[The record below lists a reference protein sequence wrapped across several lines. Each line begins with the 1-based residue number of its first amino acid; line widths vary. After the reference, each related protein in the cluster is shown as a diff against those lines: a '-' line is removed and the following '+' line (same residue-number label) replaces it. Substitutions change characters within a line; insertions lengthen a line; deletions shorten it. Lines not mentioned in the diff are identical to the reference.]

1 LATVNRE
8 TTEAHYLHE
17 RSGLEPVLRPP
28 VQQPIALRWI
38 PRREELI
45 VGTANGDLVS
55 VDPILGTRQIR
66 AGLGTIAVLD
76 VHEDRSRILVV
87 SREGLYTVATIRG
100 ETVFE
105 GKHGLLGNL
114 DGFFAEK
121 HALIVG
127 DEEGARVVM
136 VISLE
141 SGQVTGRARVP
152 PRVTAALSTDGRP
165 LLARSTAAGLFVIP
179 LGKGQA
185 FPRDLESTAHR
196 LRASGSHILGFTET
210 GVCVWTQSGGA
221 PQTMRLSDLT
231 AGDLT
236 RDGRYLGLGTQ
247 TGAVALA
254 RVHDLE
260 KRKRPDLVRAF
271 DQPVIAV
278 AFSERGRWLATAA
291 EALRIWSWED

>member
-1 LATVNRE
+1 
-8 TTEAHYLHE
+8 
-17 RSGLEPVLRPP
+17 
-28 VQQPIALRWI
+28 
-38 PRREELI
+38 
-45 VGTANGDLVS
+45 
-55 VDPILGTRQIR
+55 
-66 AGLGTIAVLD
+66 
-76 VHEDRSRILVV
+76 
-87 SREGLYTVATIRG
+87 VA
-100 ETVFE
+100 
-105 GKHGLLGNL
+105 
-114 DGFFAEK
+114 
-121 HALIVG
+121 
-127 DEEGARVVM
+127 
-136 VISLE
+136 
-141 SGQVTGRARVP
+141 
-152 PRVTAALSTDGRP
+152 AALSTEGKP
-165 LLARSTAAGLFVIP
+165 LLCRSTAAGLFVIP
-179 LGKGQA
+179 LGKGQG
-185 FPRDLESTAHR
+185 FPRDHESTAHR

-271 DQPVIAV
+271 DQPVLAV

>member
-1 LATVNRE
+1 VATVNRE

-28 VQQPIALRWI
+28 VQSPIALRWI

-45 VGTANGDLVS
+45 VATAKGELVS

-66 AGLGTIAVLD
+66 GGLGTIAVVD
-76 VHEDRSRILVV
+76 VHEDRTRTLVV
-87 SREGLYTVATIRG
+87 SREGTWTVGTLRG
-100 ETVFE
+100 ETLFE
-105 GKHGLLGNL
+105 GKHGLLGNV
-114 DGFFAEK
+114 DAFFAEK
-121 HALIVG
+121 HAVLVG
-127 DEEGARVVM
+127 DEAGARVIV
-136 VISLE
+136 VVSLE
-141 SGQVTGRARVP
+141 TGQVTGRAKVP
-152 PRVTAALSTDGRP
+152 ARVTAALSPDGKP
-165 LLARSTAAGLFVIP
+165 LLCRSTAAGLYVIP
-179 LGKGQA
+179 MEKGRS
-185 FPRDLESTAHR
+185 FPRDLDSTGHR
-196 LRASGSHILGFTET
+196 LRASGSHVLGFTET

-254 RVHDLE
+254 RVDDLE

-271 DQPVIAV
+271 DQPVLAV
-278 AFSERGRWLATAA
+278 AFSERGKWLATAA